1 MKLLEDASNNGGVT
15 LRRLLYNLI
24 SVLFSALKFGIL
36 RIFHIH
42 NFFYE
47 GIQRF
52 SPNTEVVI
60 AEQGTIRLGK
70 HVRAHRRSKLL
81 AFSSGVLE
89 IGSNTALGN
98 GVSINCMD
106 SITIGEGV
114 QIGPD
119 VKIYDH
125 DHDFRVP
132 GGIRAEK
139 FRTAPVKIGD
149 NSWIGCN
156 VVILMGT
163 TLGENCSVLKGEY
176 PANSVI
182 VQKRYP
188 EVTCYS
194 MDSGSGQEEILK

>member
-1 MKLLEDASNNGGVT
+1 M
-15 LRRLLYNLI
+15 RRLLFNLI
-24 SVLFSALKFGIL
+24 SVLFSALKFSVL
-36 RIFHIH
+36 KLFHFRH
-42 NFFYE
+42 FYFQ

-60 AEQGTIRLGK
+60 SDKGTIRLGK
-70 HVRAHRRSKLL
+70 FVRAHRRSKLL
-81 AFSSGVLE
+81 AFDNGVLE

-98 GVSINCMD
+98 GASIICMD
-106 SITIGEGV
+106 RVVIGEGV

-139 FRTAPVKIGD
+139 FRTAPVEIGA
-149 NSWIGCN
+149 NAWIGSN

-163 TLGENCSVLKGEY
+163 TLGENCIVGAGSVLKGQY

-182 VQKRYP
+182 VQKRHT

-194 MDSGSGQEEILK
+194 MDPGSKQEMIVN

>member
-1 MKLLEDASNNGGVT
+1 M
-15 LRRLLYNLI
+15 RRLIFNMI
-24 SVLFSALKFGIL
+24 SVLFSVFKFGFL
-36 RIFHIH
+36 KVFHFRH
-42 NFFYE
+42 FFYE

-52 SPNTEVVI
+52 SPDTEVVL

-89 IGSNTALGN
+89 VGCNTALGN

-106 SITIGEGV
+106 SVTIGEGV

-163 TLGENCSVLKGEY
+163 TLGENCIVGAGSVLKGQY

-182 VQKRYP
+182 VQKRNT
-188 EVTCYS
+188 EVTCYA
-194 MDSGSGQEEILK
+194 MNAVNGQEEILK

>member
-1 MKLLEDASNNGGVT
+1 M
-15 LRRLLYNLI
+15 RRLLFNLI

-36 RIFHIH
+36 KLFHFH
-42 NFFYE
+42 HFYFDS
-47 GIQRF
+47 IQRF

-60 AEQGTIRLGK
+60 AEKGTIRLGK

-81 AFSSGVLE
+81 AFDNGVLE

-98 GVSINCMD
+98 GVSINCMEHI
-106 SITIGEGV
+106 SIGEGV

-132 GGIRAEK
+132 GGIAAEK
-139 FRTAPVKIGD
+139 FRREPVAIGD
-149 NSWIGCN
+149 NAWIGCN

-163 TLGENCSVLKGEY
+163 TLGENCIVGAGSVLKGKY

-182 VQKRYP
+182 IQKRIT
-188 EVTCYS
+188 EVTAYS
-194 MDSGSGQEEILK
+194 MSSDKD

>member
-1 MKLLEDASNNGGVT
+1 M
-15 LRRLLYNLI
+15 RRQLFNVI
-24 SVLFSALKFGIL
+24 SVLFSAIRFTLLKTVHYHHFCF
-36 RIFHIH
+36 R
-42 NFFYE
+42 

-60 AEQGTIRLGK
+60 SDQASIRLGK
-70 HVRAHRRSKLL
+70 HVRAHRRTKLL
-81 AFSSGVLE
+81 AFDRGILE

-98 GVSINCMD
+98 GVSIASMEK
-106 SITIGEGV
+106 ITIGDNV

-132 GGIRAEK
+132 GGIAAEK
-139 FRTAPVKIGD
+139 FRTAPVSIGA
-149 NSWIGCN
+149 NTWIGCN

-163 TLGENCSVLKGEY
+163 TLGENCVVAAGSVLKGQY

-182 VQKRYP
+182 VQKRNT
-188 EVTCYS
+188 EVTCYAI
-194 MDSGSGQEEILK
+194 DAGKQEEVI

>member
-1 MKLLEDASNNGGVT
+1 M
-15 LRRLLYNLI
+15 RRLVFNLI
-24 SVLFSALKFGIL
+24 SVLFSVLKFGFL
-36 RIFHIH
+36 KVFHFR
-42 NFFYE
+42 NCFYE

-52 SPNTEVVI
+52 SPNTEVI
-60 AEQGTIRLGK
+60 ISEQGTIRLGK

-81 AFSSGVLE
+81 AFNSGVLK

-125 DHDFRVP
+125 DHDFRVQ

-163 TLGENCSVLKGEY
+163 TLGENCIVGAGSVLKGQY

-182 VQKRYP
+182 VQKRNT
-188 EVTCYS
+188 EVTCYAI
-194 MDSGSGQEEILK
+194 DSSSGQEEIFK